1 MKSPVCILSATKRRL
16 WAPIGGVVVFKFEGQ
31 RLQLLAVIADCAGP
45 GDENLEYGH
54 AMKRWFDRFMSL

>member
-1 MKSPVCILSATKRRL
+1 M
-16 WAPIGGVVVFKFEGQ
+16 VFKLEGQ
-31 RLQLLAVIADCAGP
+31 RLQLLAVIAVCAGP